1 MFKGNEIFKIHRALA
16 LRKGRRSE
24 ASGRVRVVG
33 NARPQVESEE
43 REATP
48 QAELK

>member
-1 MFKGNEIFKIHRALA
+1 MFEGNDNFKINITLA

-24 ASGRVRVVG
+24 ALGRPRVVG

-43 REATP
+43 GEAT
-48 QAELK
+48 L